1 MNVQPYLFFDGKC
14 EEALD
19 FYKQTIGAEP
29 KMLMR
34 FKDAP
39 DQSMV
44 SPGFYDKIMHA
55 QVQIGD
61 TAVLMSDGRCLDK
74 ATFHGFALT
83 INATSEAEA
92 DMLFGALSEGGQVTM
107 PLAKTFFAARFGML
121 TDKFGVGWMVLA
133 Q

>member
-19 FYKQTIGAEP
+19 FYKQAVGAEP

-44 SPGFYDKIMHA
+44 SPGAHDKIMHA
-55 QVQIGD
+55 TVQIGD

-74 ATFHGFALT
+74 ASFHGFALT

-92 DMLFGALSEGGQVTM
+92 DRLFGALSEGGQVTM
-107 PLAKTFFAARFGML
+107 PLAKTFFSPRFGML
-121 TDKFGVGWMVLA
+121 TDKFGVGWMVIV

>member
-19 FYKQTIGAEP
+19 FYKQAVGAES

-44 SPGFYDKIMHA
+44 SPGSHDKIMHA
-55 QVQIGD
+55 TVQIGD
-61 TAVLMSDGRCLDK
+61 TAVLMSDGPCLDK
-74 ATFHGFALT
+74 ASFHGFALT

-92 DMLFGALSEGGQVTM
+92 DRLFGALSEGGQVTM
-107 PLAKTFFAARFGML
+107 PLAKTFFSPRFGML
-121 TDKFGVGWMVLA
+121 TDKFGVGWMVIV